1 MANYIVRIRLELEYE
16 VEADTAEEAKQIAAE
31 EESWL
36 PEGIE
41 DVNLVQ
47 VDFEVYNT
55 NHDREYP

>member
-1 MANYIVRIRLELEYE
+1 MVNYIVRIRLELEYE

-31 EESWL
+31 EECWL